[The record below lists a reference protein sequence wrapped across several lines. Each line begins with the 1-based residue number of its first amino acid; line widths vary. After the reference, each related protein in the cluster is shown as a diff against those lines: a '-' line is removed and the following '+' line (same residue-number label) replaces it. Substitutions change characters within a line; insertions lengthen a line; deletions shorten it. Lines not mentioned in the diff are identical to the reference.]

1 MGIIKQKTRR
11 FLNGFLEARGFQ
23 LTRFS
28 PELSS
33 KCMQSDKML
42 QLQAVRF
49 IEQMRG
55 PLECLAIREA
65 SSMSIE
71 EVLSFSKHL
80 STSPVQQD
88 SGGGSHNLAILLWY
102 LIRCIEPCEIVESGV
117 FRGFTTWVLRS
128 ANSAGRVV
136 AFDVSFAERKWK
148 DPATEYHERDW
159 ASVIPISSAMDPRR
173 LAFFDDHQSQWRRIR
188 EAAARGFE
196 FVIFDD
202 SFPAWCLHGDADA
215 AFPTVDMLFDD
226 ALTDG
231 QEVAWRT
238 ECGSFQYR
246 FNAGEAEETRALVSA
261 WVRLPDLQAT
271 FGYKPANLV
280 ALRLRR

>member
-11 FLNGFLEARGFQ
+11 VVNSCLERCGLQ
-23 LTRFS
+23 LTRFT

-33 KCMQSDKML
+33 KRMQTEMML
-42 QLQAVRF
+42 QLQAARF
-49 IEQMRG
+49 IEGMRP
-55 PLECLAIREA
+55 PLQRLGIREPN
-65 SSMSIE
+65 SMSID

-80 STSPVQQD
+80 GSSPVQQQ
-88 SGGGSHNLAILLWY
+88 SGGGGHNLAMLLWY
-102 LIRCIEPCEIVESGV
+102 LVKCIEPSEVVESGV
-117 FRGFTTWVLRS
+117 FRGFTTWVLRNSS
-128 ANSAGRVV
+128 AAARIVS
-136 AFDVSFAERKWK
+136 FDVSFAERKWK
-148 DPATEYHERDW
+148 DVTTEYHERDW
-159 ASVIPISSAMDPRR
+159 TLVIPTSPMIGRCK

-202 SFPAWCLHGDADA
+202 SLPAWCLHSDADA

-231 QEVAWRT
+231 QCVAWRT

-280 ALRLRR
+280 ALRLRK